1 MNSSIVA
8 VCDIPKG
15 ACSLPGVGDIDIR
28 RLLEKSTTKTY
39 FHVDLCGGYLSI
51 VEKQVTQNWACFIA
65 IAKNCHEQNVEL
77 TKSYNGLI
85 LRMTRS
91 VKASDEL
98 FVWIGAD
105 LLSELEFPFLT
116 PINIKGNQAYHCHK
130 CEKVFKNPNPLKVH
144 LSFECKPSMPPLE
157 DQNSLRLIHHSLDN
171 KFRLG
176 YEVKDKSLEGHRSNS
191 DNGSIVSLPNNSS
204 LPLLLVPNAASTN
217 SEMSS
222 CFGLS
227 NSHTLQIVNSFSVPE
242 RTKCI
247 YSDMTFEFRLSQ
259 EPLKS
264 LTPSTSRWINHSTG
278 CSTSSPGHVCA
289 YCGKVYSRKY
299 GLKIHVRTHTGYKP
313 LKCRY
318 CFRPFS
324 DPSNLNKHVRLH
336 SESDTPYRCT
346 ICGKVLVRRRDLLRH
361 IKSRHP
367 EESPDHSKKQ
377 TVS

>member
-1 MNSSIVA
+1 MDFRSNIQAANSSMLDFSKSIVA
-8 VCDIPKG
+8 CSNECGVEICD
-15 ACSLPGVGDIDIR
+15 
-28 RLLEKSTTKTY
+28 
-39 FHVDLCGGYLSI
+39 GYLSV
-51 VEKQVTQNWACFIA
+51 VEKQVGQNWACFIA

-77 TKSYNGLI
+77 TRSPNGLI
-85 LRMTRS
+85 LRMTRF

-98 FVWIGAD
+98 LVWIGGD
-105 LLSELEFPFLT
+105 LLSELEFPFLA

-144 LSFECKPSMPPLE
+144 LSYECKSSVHPIE
-157 DQNSLRLIHHSLDN
+157 DSDSLKLIHPRSDN
-171 KFRLG
+171 ESRLG
-176 YEVKDKSLEGHRSNS
+176 FEVKDKFLESHRSTL
-191 DNGSIVSLPNNSS
+191 DNNSRITLPTNS
-204 LPLLLVPNAASTN
+204 PVPLLLVPNAASTN

-227 NSHTLQIVNSFSVPE
+227 NSHTFQILNSFSVPE
-242 RTKCI
+242 HAKHI
-247 YSDMTFEFRLSQ
+247 YSDMTLEFRLSQ
-259 EPLKS
+259 EPAKGLK
-264 LTPSTSRWINHSTG
+264 PSTNMWINHPTG
-278 CSTSSPGHVCA
+278 CAQSSPGHVCA

-336 SESDTPYRCT
+336 SESDTPYRCS

-367 EESPDHSKKQ
+367 GESSDNSEKQ
-377 TVS
+377 NF

>member
-1 MNSSIVA
+1 MNSSIIA

-15 ACSLPGVGDIDIR
+15 ICSVPGVGDIDIR
-28 RLLEKSTTKTY
+28 RLLENSTTKTY
-39 FHVDLCGGYLSI
+39 FHVEICSGYLSV
-51 VEKQVTQNWACFIA
+51 VEKQVGQNWARFIA

-77 TKSYNGLI
+77 TKSPNGLI
-85 LRMTRS
+85 LITTRF

-98 FVWIGAD
+98 LVWIGGD

-144 LSFECKPSMPPLE
+144 LSYECKSSVHPIE
-157 DQNSLRLIHHSLDN
+157 DSDSLKLIHPRSN
-171 KFRLG
+171 NEFRLG
-176 YEVKDKSLEGHRSNS
+176 FEVKDKFLESHRSTL
-191 DNGSIVSLPNNSS
+191 DNNSRITLPTNS
-204 LPLLLVPNAASTN
+204 PVPLLLVPNAASTN

-222 CFGLS
+222 CFGLPD
-227 NSHTLQIVNSFSVPE
+227 SHTFQILNSFSVPE
-242 RTKCI
+242 RTKHI
-247 YSDMTFEFRLSQ
+247 YSDMTLEFRLSQ
-259 EPLKS
+259 EPAKGLK
-264 LTPSTSRWINHSTG
+264 PSTNMWINHPTG
-278 CSTSSPGHVCA
+278 CTQSSPGHVCA

-367 EESPDHSKKQ
+367 GESSDNSVKQ
-377 TVS
+377 IF

>member
-1 MNSSIVA
+1 MNSSIIA
-8 VCDIPKG
+8 ICDIPKG
-15 ACSLPGVGDIDIR
+15 VCSLPGVGDIDIR
-28 RLLEKSTTKTY
+28 RLLENSTTKTY
-39 FHVDLCGGYLSI
+39 FHVEICGGYLSV
-51 VEKQVTQNWACFIA
+51 VEKQVGQNWACFIA

-77 TKSYNGLI
+77 TKSPNGLI
-85 LRMTRS
+85 LRMTRF

-98 FVWIGAD
+98 LVWIGAD

-144 LSFECKPSMPPLE
+144 LSFECKSSVHPIE
-157 DQNSLRLIHHSLDN
+157 DSDSFKLIHPSPDN
-171 KFRLG
+171 EFRLG
-176 YEVKDKSLEGHRSNS
+176 FEVKDKFLESHRSTL
-191 DNGSIVSLPNNSS
+191 DNNSRITLPTNS
-204 LPLLLVPNAASTN
+204 SVPLLLVPNAASTN

-227 NSHTLQIVNSFSVPE
+227 NSHTFQILNSFSVPE
-242 RTKCI
+242 RTKHI
-247 YSDMTFEFRLSQ
+247 YSDMTLEFRLSQ
-259 EPLKS
+259 EPLKG
-264 LTPSTSRWINHSTG
+264 LKPSTDMWINHPTG
-278 CSTSSPGHVCA
+278 CSQSSPGHVCA

-367 EESPDHSKKQ
+367 GESSDNSVK
-377 TVS
+377 